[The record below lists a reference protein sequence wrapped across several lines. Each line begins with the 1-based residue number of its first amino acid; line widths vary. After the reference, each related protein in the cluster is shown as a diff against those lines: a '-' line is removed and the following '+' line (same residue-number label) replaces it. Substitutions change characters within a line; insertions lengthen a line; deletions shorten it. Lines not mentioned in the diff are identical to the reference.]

1 MTMARKT
8 YQDLGDPMV
17 DVAFEA
23 RDQFDWVVQ
32 EDPQLQD
39 ELNRIIDSGEK
50 IDTVVVNKVLDRIRD
65 L

>member
-1 MTMARKT
+1 MAAKT
-8 YQDLGDPMV
+8 YTENEDQMV

-32 EDPQLQD
+32 EDLQLQD
-39 ELNRIIDSGEK
+39 ELNQLLGKGEEISTK
-50 IDTVVVNKVLDRIRD
+50 VVNKVLDRIKE